1 MTVGKLYIVST
12 PIGNI
17 GDMTFRAVKT
27 LKNCDLIAC
36 EDTRRTGLLLK
47 EFDIETNLTSYHD
60 HNKNYRSDQ
69 ILQKVLNGQNVAIVS
84 DAGTPCISDPGFVIV
99 RAAREKDIEVV
110 GIPGATAAINA
121 IAISGMPTDRFVFEG
136 FLPHKKG
143 RKTRLELLKNE
154 DRTIIFYESVHRII
168 KTVNEMKEYFNG
180 RKVAVLREMTK
191 IYEEFVAGDFDEV
204 INHLNSKD
212 PKGEFVIVIE
222 AKKTEKRVKVN
233 KYKPIDNK

>member
-1 MTVGKLYIVST
+1 MTTGKLYIVST
-12 PIGNI
+12 PIGNY
-17 GDMTFRAVKT
+17 GDMTFRAVET

-36 EDTRRTGLLLK
+36 EDTRRTGLLMK

-99 RAAREKDIEVV
+99 RAARDKDIEVV
-110 GIPGATAAINA
+110 GVPGATAAINA
-121 IAISGMPTDRFVFEG
+121 IAVSGMPTDKFVFEG

-143 RKTRLELLKNE
+143 RKSRLEAIKDE
-154 DRTIIFYESVHRII
+154 ERTLILYESVHRII
-168 KTVNEMKEYFNG
+168 KTMEQLKLYFSD

-191 IYEEFVAGDFDEV
+191 TYEEFISGTFDEV
-204 INHLNSKD
+204 ISHLGESD

-233 KYKPIDNK
+233 KYKDIEN

>member
-27 LKNCDLIAC
+27 LKECDLIAC

-47 EFDIETNLTSYHD
+47 EFDIETSLTSYHD

-69 ILQKVLNGQNVAIVS
+69 ILGKVINGQNVAIVS

-99 RAAREKDIEVV
+99 RAARNKGIEVV
-110 GIPGATAAINA
+110 GVPGATAVINA
-121 IAISGMPTDRFVFEG
+121 IAVSGMPTDRFVFEG

-143 RKTRLELLKNE
+143 RKTRLESIKDE
-154 DRTIIFYESVHRII
+154 ERTIIFYESVHRII
-168 KTVNEMKEYFNG
+168 KTLGELKQYFNE

-191 IYEEFVAGDFDEV
+191 TYEEFISGTFDEV
-204 INHLNSKD
+204 IDHLEGQG
-212 PKGEFVIVIE
+212 PKGEFVIVVE
-222 AKKTEKRVKVN
+222 AKKAEKRVKVN
-233 KYKPIDNK
+233 KYKSIDN

>member
-1 MTVGKLYIVST
+1 MTIGKLYIVST
-12 PIGNI
+12 PIGNF
-17 GDMTFRAVKT
+17 GDMTFRAVET

-36 EDTRRTGLLLK
+36 EDTRRTGLLMK
-47 EFDIETNLTSYHD
+47 EYDIETNLTSYHD

-69 ILQKVLNGQNVAIVS
+69 ILQKILNGQNVAIVS

-99 RAAREKDIEVV
+99 RAAREKGIDVV

-121 IAISGMPTDRFVFEG
+121 VAVSGMPTDRFVFEG

-143 RKTRLELLKNE
+143 RKSRLNAIKDD
-154 DRTIIFYESVHRII
+154 DRTLILYESVHRII
-168 KTVNEMKEYFNG
+168 KTLKELKLYFAN

-191 IYEEFVAGDFDEV
+191 TYEEFISGTFDQV
-204 INHLNSKD
+204 IEHFNENE

-222 AKKTEKRVKVN
+222 AKKTEKKVKVN
-233 KYKPIDNK
+233 KYKYNGQ

>member
-1 MTVGKLYIVST
+1 
-12 PIGNI
+12 
-17 GDMTFRAVKT
+17 MTFRAVET

-47 EFDIETNLTSYHD
+47 EFDIDTNLTSYHD

-69 ILQKVLNGQNVAIVS
+69 ILQKILNGQNIAIVS

-99 RAAREKDIEVV
+99 RAAREQNIEVIGV
-110 GIPGATAAINA
+110 PGATAAINA
-121 IAISGMPTDRFVFEG
+121 LAVSGMPTDRFVFEG

-143 RKTRLELLKNE
+143 RRSRLDAIKDEE
-154 DRTIIFYESVHRII
+154 RTLILYESVHRIV
-168 KTVNEMKEYFNG
+168 KTVEELKLYFND

-191 IYEEFVAGDFDEV
+191 TYEEFISGTFDEV
-204 INHLNSKD
+204 ISHFNESD

-222 AKKTEKRVKVN
+222 ARRSEKKVKIN
-233 KYKPIDNK
+233 KYKSSDH

>member
-12 PIGNI
+12 PIGNT
-17 GDMTFRAVKT
+17 GDITFRAVKT
-27 LKNCDLIAC
+27 LKECDLIAC

-69 ILQKVLNGQNVAIVS
+69 ILSKVLNGQNVAIVS

-99 RAAREKDIEVV
+99 RAAREKGIEVV
-110 GIPGATAAINA
+110 GVPGATAAINA
-121 IAISGMPTDRFVFEG
+121 IAVSGMPTDRFVFEG

-143 RKTRLELLKNE
+143 RKTRLGSIKDEE
-154 DRTIIFYESVHRII
+154 RTIIFYESVHRII
-168 KTVNEMKEYFNG
+168 RTLEELKQYFSE

-191 IYEEFVAGDFDEV
+191 TYEEFISGTFDEV
-204 INHLNSKD
+204 IDHLED
-212 PKGEFVIVIE
+212 QGPKGEFVIVIE
-222 AKKTEKRVKVN
+222 AKKAEKRVKVN
-233 KYKPIDNK
+233 KYKDN